1 MFELSTDVAN
11 LQELRGGD
19 YDAFDALYLGDFS
32 CPQYPKNFSSCPET
46 LAEGVRIAKDQGK
59 SCYLRLYAV
68 PSNHE
73 LDEVRRVIDA
83 ALALPFDAFEVH
95 NMGLLRVLR
104 EMGCNKPLH
113 LGVFGNLYT
122 HETARVLKDYGVTRV
137 YPNPELSLR
146 EIVYIR
152 NETPIEVLVPVHGK
166 IPLVISE
173 TCFIMENAHPGAET
187 CSFFCAKNHWLTRSH
202 GDWSLKD
209 AGRMTLSGKDLC
221 MIEHMDEL
229 VGQGLKHFFVQGHGE
244 ERAQIAAIGRAYR
257 RTLDGIVTGQYL
269 DTHGLLD
276 ELRGFAEMGLC
287 NGYYF
292 ESAGQH
298 YVGRGR

>member
-1 MFELSTDVAN
+1 MFELSTDVPN
-11 LQELRGGD
+11 LQALRGGD

-32 CPQYPKNFSSCPET
+32 CPDYPKNFSSHPET
-46 LAEGVRIAKDQGK
+46 LAEGVRIARDQGK
-59 SCYLRLYAV
+59 RCYLRLYAV

-73 LDEVRRVIDA
+73 LDDVRRTIDA
-83 ALALPFDAFEVH
+83 AMGLPFDAFEVH

-104 EMGCNKPLH
+104 EMGCTKPLH

-146 EIVYIR
+146 EIRYIKD
-152 NETPIEVLVPVHGK
+152 ETPIEVLVQVHGK

-173 TCFIMENAHPGAET
+173 TCFIMENAHQGAET
-187 CSFFCAKNHWLTRSH
+187 CSFFCSKSHWLTRSQ

-221 MIEHMDEL
+221 MIEHMDRLAEA
-229 VGQGLKHFFVQGHGE
+229 GLEHFFVHGHGE
-244 ERAQIAAIGRAYR
+244 ERARVAAVGRAYR
-257 RTLDGIVTGQYL
+257 RVLNAIAGGEPCETQ
-269 DTHGLLD
+269 GLVEALSA
-276 ELRGFAEMGLC
+276 FAEMGLC

-298 YVGRGR
+298 YVGRP

>member
-1 MFELSTDVAN
+1 MFELSTDVSN

-32 CPQYPKNFSSCPET
+32 CPDYPKNFSSHPQT

-59 SCYLRLYAV
+59 RCYLRLYAV

-73 LDEVRRVIDA
+73 LDDVRRTIDA
-83 ALALPFDAFEVH
+83 AMELPFDAFEVH

-104 EMGCNKPLH
+104 EMGCAKPLH

-146 EIVYIR
+146 EIRFIKD
-152 NETPIEVLVPVHGK
+152 ETPIEVLVPVHGK

-173 TCFIMENAHPGAET
+173 TCFIMENAHPSAER
-187 CSFFCAKNHWLTRSH
+187 CSFFCSKSHWLTRSH

-221 MIEHMDEL
+221 MIEHMDAL
-229 VGQGLKHFFVQGHGE
+229 AQQGLEHFFIHGHGE
-244 ERAQIAAIGRAYR
+244 ERARVAAVGRAYR
-257 RTLDGIVTGQYL
+257 RVLDAVAADEACETQ
-269 DTHGLLD
+269 GLLD
-276 ELRGFAEMGLC
+276 ELSGLAEMGLC

-298 YVGRGR
+298 YVGRG

>member
-1 MFELSTDVAN
+1 MFELSTDAAN

-32 CPQYPKNFSSCPET
+32 CPDYPDNFSARPET
-46 LAEGVRIAKDQGK
+46 LAEGLRITKDQGK
-59 SCYLRLYAV
+59 KCYLRLYAV
-68 PSNHE
+68 PSTHE
-73 LDEVRRVIDA
+73 LDAVRRVIDA
-83 ALALPFDAFEVH
+83 ALALPFDALEVH
-95 NMGLLRVLR
+95 NMGLLRILR
-104 EMGCNKPLH
+104 EMGCDKPLH

-122 HETARVLKDYGVTRV
+122 HETARVLARYGVTRV

-146 EIVYIR
+146 EIVYIKD
-152 NETPIEVLVPVHGK
+152 ETPIDILVAVHGK

-173 TCFIMENAHPGAET
+173 TCFIMEHAHPEAEE
-187 CSFFCAKNHWLTRSH
+187 CRFFCAKNHWLTRSH

-221 MIEHMDEL
+221 MIEHMDAMI
-229 VGQGLKHFFVQGHGE
+229 GQGLKNFFVQGHGE
-244 ERAQIAAIGRAYR
+244 ERERIAAIGRAYR
-257 RTLDGIVTGQYL
+257 QVLDAITTGQYV
-269 DTHGLLD
+269 DPGQLLT
-276 ELRGFAEMGLC
+276 ELAGFAELGLC

-298 YVGRGR
+298 YVGRR

>member
-1 MFELSTDVAN
+1 MFELSTDCSN
-11 LQELRGGD
+11 PQELRGGD
-19 YDAFDALYLGDFS
+19 YAAYDALYLGDFS
-32 CPQYPKNFSSCPET
+32 CPDYPNNFSSHPET
-46 LAEGVRIAKDQGK
+46 LAEAVRIVKDQGK
-59 SCYLRLYAV
+59 QCYLRLYAV

-73 LDEVRRVIDA
+73 LDAVKRVIET
-83 ALALPFDAFEVH
+83 ALALPFDGLEVH

-104 EMGCNKPLH
+104 ELGCDKPLH

-146 EIVYIR
+146 EVVFIK
-152 NETPIEVLVPVHGK
+152 NETPIDVLVPVHGK

-173 TCFIMENAHPGAET
+173 TCFIMESAHPGAEQ

-221 MIEHMDEL
+221 MIEHMDRL
-229 VGQGLKHFFVQGHGE
+229 VDQGLRLFFVQGHGE
-244 ERAQIAAIGRAYR
+244 ERARIAQIGRAYR
-257 RTLDGIVTGQYL
+257 AALDAIAAGATPATATPLAQL
-269 DTHGLLD
+269 AAL
-276 ELRGFAEMGLC
+276 AEMGLC

-292 ESAGQH
+292 EGAGQH
-298 YVGRGR
+298 YVGRQ